1 MTFSL
6 FQFATSKLVPNKAMV
21 PACIMQLQKTQ
32 AKHQSRL
39 VVCTYTISDIY
50 GYPPPSRPDGGIPH
64 PDLVE
69 GGTPGTPTIQTWSVG
84 MYPIQ
89 TWSGGTPGTPPPSRP
104 GMWYPQT

>member
-39 VVCTYTISDIY
+39 VVRTYTISDIY
-50 GYPPPSRPDGGIPH
+50 GRLPYSEWKM
-64 PDLVE
+64 LV
-69 GGTPGTPTIQTWSVG
+69 PVFQ
-84 MYPIQ
+84 
-89 TWSGGTPGTPPPSRP
+89 
-104 GMWYPQT
+104 

>member
-39 VVCTYTISDIY
+39 VVRTYTISDIY
-50 GYPPPSRPDGGIPH
+50 DVKTRISEYGLPANKHFTLLRT
-64 PDLVE
+64 V
-69 GGTPGTPTIQTWSVG
+69 
-84 MYPIQ
+84 
-89 TWSGGTPGTPPPSRP
+89 
-104 GMWYPQT
+104 

>member
-50 GYPPPSRPDGGIPH
+50 
-64 PDLVE
+64 VFNK
-69 GGTPGTPTIQTWSVG
+69 
-84 MYPIQ
+84 
-89 TWSGGTPGTPPPSRP
+89 
-104 GMWYPQT
+104 

>member
-39 VVCTYTISDIY
+39 VVRTYTISDIY
-50 GYPPPSRPDGGIPH
+50 VPRP
-64 PDLVE
+64 VE
-69 GGTPGTPTIQTWSVG
+69 GKPRGSLRLMNCDIFCKHS
-84 MYPIQ
+84 
-89 TWSGGTPGTPPPSRP
+89 
-104 GMWYPQT
+104 

>member
-39 VVCTYTISDIY
+39 VVRTYTISDIY
-50 GYPPPSRPDGGIPH
+50 DAQPLRKPAKMQKTFMFSRHFLGLKDSDYTTMEREVLEMVNTGCARTSKRMTYF
-64 PDLVE
+64 LN
-69 GGTPGTPTIQTWSVG
+69 
-84 MYPIQ
+84 
-89 TWSGGTPGTPPPSRP
+89 
-104 GMWYPQT
+104 

>member
-39 VVCTYTISDIY
+39 VVRTYTISDIY
-50 GYPPPSRPDGGIPH
+50 ERNSAEVASEVTSGIFPSAADPEIGQATGNAKKHRI
-64 PDLVE
+64 
-69 GGTPGTPTIQTWSVG
+69 
-84 MYPIQ
+84 
-89 TWSGGTPGTPPPSRP
+89 
-104 GMWYPQT
+104 